1 MDSGQAFLGDTLF
14 VLNVTETRTVNQ
26 PKDIAYLMANIP
38 IFVAA
43 LLVNISTISIIR
55 RKEKTRIHKLI
66 IFDCI
71 ANVISLAHGIFR
83 YFGRHCT

>member
-55 RKEKTRIHKLI
+55 RKEKTGIHKLI

-71 ANVISLAHGIFR
+71 ANVISMAHGIFR
-83 YFGRHCT
+83 YFGRS